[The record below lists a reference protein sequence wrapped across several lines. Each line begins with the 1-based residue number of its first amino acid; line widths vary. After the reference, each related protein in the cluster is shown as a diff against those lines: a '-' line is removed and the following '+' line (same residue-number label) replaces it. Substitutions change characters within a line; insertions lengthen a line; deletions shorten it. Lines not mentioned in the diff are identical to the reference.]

1 MEYTIES
8 SQSFDEAVS
17 AVKKAA
23 EEAKFSILA
32 VHEISKTLESKGF
45 PREPLT
51 LIEVCNAKYASAV
64 LKDDIRAALMLPCR
78 ISVYV
83 QNGKVY
89 VSTFKASQL
98 GQLYEGPN
106 IPQVASEVEKA
117 LKSIVDRAK

>member
-32 VHEISKTLESKGF
+32 VHEISKTLESK
-45 PREPLT
+45 REPLT